1 MKVTKLLLLVVIIWL
16 AYALVRPSPTKIATP
31 EPRTEVEVVAKP
43 AVARQHE
50 PLAGSRQ
57 KSPALTPAQQKLVAL
72 GFSPTATYSIN
83 VSKGGE

>member
-1 MKVTKLLLLVVIIWL
+1 MKKITNLLLVAAIIWL
-16 AYALVRPSPTKIATP
+16 TYALVRPLPKIAVS
-31 EPRTEVEVVAKP
+31 EPGTEVEAIAKP